1 MAKSFGKCQKCTSK
15 VARYVLSPNPRL
27 NTVVSLTNSSIRY
40 EKRKNKRASIGNRP
54 PTTRM
59 VVATVTVTMV
69 VPAVVSAATARAH
82 RI

>member
-1 MAKSFGKCQKCTSK
+1 MAKSSGKCQKCTSK
-15 VARYVLSPNPRL
+15 VARYVLSPNLRL
-27 NTVVSLTNSSIRY
+27 NTVVSHTNSSIPY
-40 EKRKNKRASIGNRP
+40 ERQRSKRASSGSRP

-59 VVATVTVTMV
+59 VVVTVTVTMV